1 MTYSNGMNMMTVLL
15 GATGLLLVAALA
27 LSFGSLR
34 DGTADPEVQNE
45 IAALKAEIITLQQQE
60 AQLLAMR
67 AGSRPAS
74 PSSDFATPPGIAT
87 PPPVANGADEAAG
100 ILTASDEHALKTHVS
115 SENQLLKDQIEEMS
129 DQIEESERRA
139 QTYKD
144 EAGLAWQQQIEAHDQ
159 GQRRARI
166 IREALLIAT
175 VTEWS
180 EEDGFAVIS
189 LQRPENVQTGTVL
202 GIRRNGGLLGQLKV
216 AQIYPE
222 DGMATADPHIF
233 PGGSVDIQ
241 AGDELIVPPL

>member
-1 MTYSNGMNMMTVLL
+1 MAYSNGMNMMSVLL
-15 GATGLLLVAALA
+15 GATGLLLVAALV

-34 DGTADPEVQNE
+34 GDSADPDVQKE
-45 IAALKAEIITLQQQE
+45 IATLKAEIISLKQQE

-67 AGSRPAS
+67 AGARPAAT
-74 PSSDFATPPGIAT
+74 DFTTPPGIAT
-87 PPPVANGADEAAG
+87 PPAVPGANGQNSG
-100 ILTASDEHALKTHVS
+100 ILTPTEQAARVEAIANA
-115 SENQLLKDQIEEMS
+115 ENADLKDQIEEMA

-159 GQRRARI
+159 NQRRARI

-180 EEDGFAVIS
+180 EQDGFAVIS
-189 LQRPENVQTGTVL
+189 LQRPENVQVGTIL
-202 GIRRNGGLLGQLKV
+202 GIRRQGGLLGQLKV
-216 AQIYPE
+216 AQVYPGE
-222 DGMATADPHIF
+222 GMATADPHIF

-241 AGDELIVPPL
+241 PGDELIVPPL